1 MNKEDGVYVDGQGVE
16 VPDTP
21 VPLMAAN
28 KQLQDIGVSD
38 TSGFASNQIKHM
50 LSDPGFRSGDGFVSE
65 KEIVKKYNAANDP
78 YWKTDTGRIHLDE
91 MKLRSSTGTII
102 KDELSKFAMSFQT
115 LGDKAQMALGGIAAL
130 ATGNAIGAEMRD
142 RAYDSIK
149 SATNRMNLE
158 NTNAAD
164 AETLTAQVTQGAA
177 SMLEM
182 ITVGLMTGGTAPLVQ
197 MGVEAMGDGTYNNM
211 IKYANEHGGSIDG
224 YEGNWLETGID
235 IANAAAQVYIERKW
249 GQGKNF
255 LKGTTGHFLKEAVD
269 GFRQEASQDF
279 LTDLSEYLKG
289 NGDAPTNWEQY
300 ILSGVIGGVLQGAVG
315 AATYKYGR
323 TQADNELSNLIF
335 KAKKARHPDLSD
347 EQNYAESRKEAEA
360 FNDEVEAGLIK
371 GTWDELANRV
381 DANNDRG
388 KIRDNLVSE
397 FTKAR
402 VAALGLESAEEL
414 DAEDLSDI
422 QDAATVAAGEAFRE
436 SFIEGV
442 PIEQTLTARLVADGK
457 DLVVRDLQENERGV
471 REMKSVDIDIESQ
484 RLADQM
490 AVGRERAEQR
500 RRATEEKIRQAR
512 LDAEI
517 AARENDLAELET
529 WAAEQVRLGEII
541 GAKREKAQT
550 AFSKKEIDRWLN
562 QSSKSEQS
570 RKREDTKTKQIS
582 QRMLELGKK
591 KREDGRTVKQIESN
605 IRNAR
610 DSELKDFVASVYG
623 YKTRYMARGT
633 LVDLALKQKNQWK
646 YIKREKRDS
655 MKIGEQL
662 GRMRQ
667 ATIEREMGKND
678 RWLADRTGLPLAAI
692 ENLSDADY
700 EALAKE
706 QAARYTAEEE
716 AKQPKYTEE
725 ELASFDDI
733 PFQQK
738 LDAIA
743 RGIVENQGR
752 GAYDMRYQR
761 IILNKDSDVSTILHE
776 LSHMWLNNWFK
787 AYRSENAPESFRKWW
802 RPVERALGIRE
813 SDRFLDQD
821 ASEKFAR
828 SFEKWVLDGGKGAE
842 SSLTPVFERLSKR
855 LADIYDDLATRYF
868 DMVGDLKP
876 EVQAWFAKNEVLAD
890 SMVVDVPEKNEE
902 TGETTV
908 EKVQVQ
914 IRDRAAEREA
924 AQKMAKEENAAQKV
938 VDRESDVINDIVEN
952 TAPTPLAAD
961 SDEVAQS
968 PYTAEGQKE
977 QRTSKR
983 IVESAKADGVLL
995 ESRKYDP
1002 MMSQRAA
1009 EDAVV
1014 FATADLD
1021 SAFEVAM
1028 GRKNAPGDVP
1038 RIAVFFAVQNK
1049 LMLNPKE
1056 NAARL
1061 QELALN
1067 SPVIEELSRAGQQL
1081 RMAGVA
1087 LSKDSPMRILRDLSK
1102 MYDENLTDAERASI
1116 TENINKINDYIARAD
1131 LNTED
1136 VWNKI
1141 LSDMECK

>member
-1 MNKEDGVYVDGQGVE
+1 MNKDDGVYVDGQGVQISS
-16 VPDTP
+16 TP
-21 VPLMAAN
+21 VPLISAN
-28 KQLQDIGVSD
+28 EDMQKIGVSD
-38 TSGFASNQIKHM
+38 TSGFASTKIKNI
-50 LSDPGFRSGDGFVSE
+50 LSDPGFRSGDAFITE
-65 KEIVKKYNAANDP
+65 DEINKRANVAWSP
-78 YWKTDTGRIHLDE
+78 MLARQGGSYEENFK
-91 MKLRSSTGTII
+91 SSTGQII
-102 KDELSKFAMSFQT
+102 KDEIVKFGMNLQT
-115 LGDKAQMALGGIAAL
+115 LGDKAQIGLGNLASL
-130 ATGNAIGAEMRD
+130 ATGGAIGNEMRD
-142 RAYDSIK
+142 RAYDSLE
-149 SATNRMNLE
+149 SATRRMSLE
-158 NTNAAD
+158 NAHAAD

-182 ITVGLMTGGTAPLVQ
+182 IAAGLMTGGTAPLAQ
-197 MGVEAMGDGTYNNM
+197 MGVEAFGDGTYNNM

-235 IANAAAQVYIERKW
+235 LANAAVQVGIERYL
-249 GQGKNF
+249 GLGKNY
-255 LKGTTGHFLKEAVD
+255 LKGAGGHFLKEAVE
-269 GFRQEASQDF
+269 GFAQESSQDF

-289 NGDAPTNWEQY
+289 NGEAPTNWEQY
-300 ILSGVIGGVLQGAVG
+300 LVSGVIGGLLQGSLG
-315 AATYKYGR
+315 AATYKYAR
-323 TQADNELSNLIF
+323 TQADNEMSDLIF
-335 KAKKARHPDLSD
+335 KATKARHPEKDDATL
-347 EQNYAESRKEAEA
+347 YKESRAQAKA
-360 FNDEVEAGLIK
+360 FNDDVEAGVVQN
-371 GTWDELANRV
+371 TWDELANRI

-414 DAEDLSDI
+414 DAEDLADI

-500 RRATEEKIRQAR
+500 RRVTEEKIRQAR

-570 RKREDTKTKQIS
+570 RKREDAKTKQIS
-582 QRMLELGKK
+582 QRMLEIGKK
-591 KREDGRTVKQIESN
+591 KRADGYTAKQIESN
-605 IRNAR
+605 IRQAK
-610 DSELKDFVASVYG
+610 DSEIQDFVRRVYG
-623 YKTRYMARGT
+623 YNTRYMARGT
-633 LVDLALKQKNQWK
+633 LVDLAIKQKNQWE
-646 YIKREKRDS
+646 YIKRDKRDS
-655 MKIGEQL
+655 MKVGEQL

-667 ATIEREMGKND
+667 ETIEREMSKQDQFLSAYSGV
-678 RWLADRTGLPLAAI
+678 PLAAI
-692 ENLSDADY
+692 ENMSDENYKKFYDTVMERYNA
-700 EALAKE
+700 EQNAKE
-706 QAARYTAEEE
+706 IQ
-716 AKQPKYTEE
+716 YTEE
-725 ELASFDDI
+725 DLADFDDI
-733 PFQQK
+733 PFQQS

-743 RGIVENQGR
+743 LGIVENQGR

-761 IILNKDSDVSTILHE
+761 IILNKNSDVSTILHE

-787 AYRSENAPESFRKWW
+787 AYRSENAPESFKKWW

-842 SSLTPVFERLSKR
+842 SSLTPVFERMSKR

-868 DMVGDLKP
+868 DMVGELKP
-876 EVQAWFAKNEVLAD
+876 EVQSWFAKNEVLAD

-902 TGETTV
+902 TGETTI
-908 EKVQVQ
+908 EQVQVQ
-914 IRDRAAEREA
+914 YRDRAAERDA

-952 TAPTPLAAD
+952 TAPTPLAAG

-1131 LNTED
+1131 LNTEN